1 MFKIYKVNGEEWEVS
16 NEKEAKFLQEFPDA
30 ELIEDTISTPTE
42 TIEQEGV
49 VSTQPPVSTLGTANQ
64 QAPITQ
70 QAPIS
75 QPNLDV
81 NQEELYGII
90 DTFKTFNRQKNRP
103 RNPNFIGQPQP
114 YLEDDLVEAYDAWNK
129 GASEEE
135 IKTLLPAAEEAG
147 YLVNPE
153 TGERMGPWET
163 TLTELTHNLPIKF
176 QETKL
181 KLKNTVSKGLLDAV
195 GPEWADVITSVKD
208 SVNEWED
215 SSKAIANAEELFAE
229 GKIDKNTLDKFIKEK
244 KQKGE
249 KLRTEWKDK
258 LAQAT
263 GFEGSAPIYIDPETN
278 EEVSKKDNKE
288 RWKELDKI
296 HDDIDYYKEFK
307 GKLTSTYQDKEKRKL
322 LKEGPRY
329 ENIEK
334 VWEHS
339 KKEVGKHSAT
349 YGQRDFITNLI
360 ELEGKRKYTG
370 PGLEAAIKNK
380 SAQQFIPGLAQA
392 FTMVSTS
399 VAPTI
404 VASVATGAITRNPA
418 LAARVGQGMIA
429 SQIVPEM
436 YVNYNRQKAEQL
448 FPNLSPEK
456 QWIKL
461 HEENKNEFS
470 TPVSLSIPSF
480 YLEKIGIKGITKA
493 INKGAYGGKGLVT
506 SLWAA
511 GGETGTELAQ
521 LPIELYNEGL
531 GKGLKGDDI
540 GEYVWEGVKEQ
551 GVETALQSFFG
562 TLLFTGGGK
571 ALNSGY
577 KAMRNHSPEHTA
589 GTAANSLMTIGV
601 LKQNQEFETN
611 PLVKE
616 GLTEAIKI
624 ETKNLRQILK
634 ESNDLGSRL
643 TPQQLER
650 SAKAQEK
657 IDTNQKKL
665 DALKDDL
672 KANRITKE
680 QFKKG
685 AAGFG
690 GTINNANQV
699 INRIVEEVKANN
711 QPVIRNKN
719 GTLKTKYSN
728 LLEEIRE
735 QTETR
740 STKQVVIDEFK
751 LASKKL
757 NDDFKAGKL
766 SQSQYNADRGAM
778 MKDYTTKLK
787 SATQATQNVKKSV
800 QGVKESSIKA
810 STKLQEIFDKGVKD
824 GDITK
829 DKDGKNVI
837 GDKSMKQILDTQLP
851 FIKQLTNSIWNSTPN
866 NKRIKDGGKEQLES
880 NITSG
885 VGGFLDL
892 LRTYNGSVPL
902 GAYLQ
907 EQLRKRAVSK
917 KALEGVSNQ
926 QFQQDMGSAE
936 VQGIISE
943 EDSGIISEIK
953 NIETAQDLEISKNLM
968 NTIKNAAKKAL
979 LTARQG
985 VDNLKFKSDIAKSFK
1000 DDLYNEIKKELGLK
1014 NTKKD
1019 KGLTKAIEKNPVA
1032 FYDAVSVE
1040 SMRMARTKDGKN
1052 PFEEAGFLVR
1062 NKNGVLEKKKY
1073 NQDLGWDF
1081 LDYFVDPNLK
1091 ASTRSDRQMNLVE
1104 ALATSMGAR
1113 EAISLLEN
1121 DIEFRQQFAEQQQK
1135 EKEKTIFEKAVD
1147 KIKSIPKGLTE
1158 KLVKQLEEVSWA
1170 PTVNAVTKILG
1181 LSNKI
1186 TVTDANRV
1194 AKQKAN
1200 VKAIEKGKIPSIVF
1214 VAANF
1219 SNFKRKT
1226 VYGHYDKN
1234 NKFVIVHK
1242 SKRNKEIDKKYVVTT
1257 SNEYILESSP
1267 EGSIGARGDWQT
1279 SRGSLYYGV
1288 SDPAYI
1294 TALEAAQKND
1304 KEYPNLKNPL
1314 RVTIPKGQ
1322 KITKEFIKK
1331 YLERAKD
1338 NMNTLESF
1346 ATILENAVH
1355 KYNIPL
1361 EDALLFVSSSYQA
1374 TSGLIKVAAPFK
1386 YVSKIFEYDLKGKT
1400 SDRTGEKYREEHN
1413 PPASVVG
1420 ATLMWAIA
1428 NNKVGAIMPSIRK
1441 NYYQTQLSKKD
1452 DGNLDRAKLGKVL
1465 PEGST
1470 IIDNPII
1477 RLAKAGI
1484 DLNSIINPLTGKT
1497 LAQEN
1502 NIESPNTVDGIAASN
1517 EAAIENNS
1525 DQVENLIDRAIAK
1538 LTELTGSK
1546 GTLQMNLATI
1556 PIQTIISA
1564 LRTVKLA
1571 YQGGKLLAQAI
1582 DMGYKKIK
1590 DYMSAQ
1596 EWADFVSKSTQEVRN
1611 QKNPADVKLAILSE
1625 RGVAQMQE
1633 QSRKEDE
1640 KLLKEFGIDI
1650 EGLTTDQIVEKLSIL
1665 RKAKSEASNTK
1676 NPTKKARV
1684 FDFDD
1689 TLAKTDSKVLYT
1701 LPDGTEGSL
1710 DATQFAEQYNSLK
1723 EAGATFD
1730 YSEFNQVKKGSKG
1743 PLANLAKRFTEAA
1756 GDRDVFVL
1764 TARPS
1769 EAAEAIQEFLRSTLG
1784 ISIPLKNI
1792 TGLENGTPGAKAM
1805 WIAEKVS
1812 EGYND
1817 IFFADD
1823 SKSNVDAV
1831 EKMLTD
1837 LGVTK
1842 RVQQAKEDGQ
1852 KTLEDEMDSLVRT
1865 NKPSLIGRILNKFNI
1880 YIPPGADDFAGL
1892 LSYFVGSGK
1901 RGEQQQKWFK
1911 DNLLDP
1917 FGKGIDAWTSAKVS
1931 LANDYKELKKRFKNK
1946 KLLAKKV
1953 LGGLYTNEQAIRA
1966 YLYDKA
1972 GQDLGLN
1979 KADTQD
1985 LIALVEGNAE
1995 LKAFAD
2001 EVSKITKLENGY
2013 PNITKEWLGGNIDTD
2028 MANAANTSLR
2038 QMFLQDFIN
2047 NKNQIFSEQN
2057 LKLIKQA
2064 YGNDFV
2070 NALENILERMTTG
2083 INRKKGKDK
2092 EFNTVMNWINQS
2104 VGAVMALNMRSA
2116 ILQQLSIVNYTNWS
2130 FNNPFMMAKAM
2141 ANVPQFLQ
2149 DYAKI
2154 WNSPFLQER
2163 RGRMSIEVNMEDI
2176 ADSNPGNLFL
2186 RLNKKLLELGF
2197 KPTQWGDSN
2206 AISFG
2211 GASWYRNKVNSLI
2224 KEGMTKEDA
2233 ESQAMVELRE
2243 LSEEHQQSSRPD
2255 RISRQQSSDIGRLI
2269 LAFAN
2274 TPLQLARSTKKA
2286 VGDLIYRRGDPKTN
2300 ASKIIYYGMAQS
2312 IIFAGLQQGLF
2323 SLLIDDDDD
2332 ELDEKEKKKLE
2343 YSLHSVIDGLLR
2355 GVGFAGATVA
2365 ALKNLAMEYSSQQ
2378 EKRKTGKYVR
2388 DGSLR
2393 LIQRGLSISP
2403 PISKKIGDI
2412 VEAQK
2417 FETWRQYKNDPFYQG
2432 FAYANYVSGLTNIPL
2447 DRVFK
2452 KIENLKAASDAKT
2465 EAWQSIF
2472 LSLGWSPYNVDVQWP
2487 EQLPKKTKKKKKK
2500 IGPPQLLKPPKL
2512 KTVKPKKVRPL
2523 YKREVKILGKAHKDG
2538 TIEIAPGLSTE
2549 KRKQVERHE
2558 EQHGKDMREGKLD
2571 YSKDWVRWGNNH
2583 YKRTSDQKIVYN
2595 GKKYIE
2601 GHPKLPW
2608 EIAANKAES
2617 KVS

>member
-1 MFKIYKVNGEEWEVS
+1 MFKRYVVDGQVYKVS
-16 NEKEAKFLQEFPDA
+16 NEKEPKFLQEFPNA
-30 ELIEDTISTPTE
+30 ELIEDTVSTPTE
-42 TIEQEGV
+42 TITQEEV
-49 VSTQPPVSTLGTANQ
+49 VSAQPLSK
-64 QAPITQ
+64 PIVPNTS
-70 QAPIS
+70 PTIS

-81 NQEELYGII
+81 NQEEFYGII
-90 DTFKTFNRQKNRP
+90 DTFKTFNQQKNKP
-103 RNPNFIGQPQP
+103 RNPNLIGQPQP

-135 IKTLLPAAEEAG
+135 IKALLPTAEESG

-153 TGERMGPWET
+153 TGERMGPWEA
-163 TLTELTHNLPIKF
+163 TLTELAHNLPIKF

-181 KLKNTVSKGLLDAV
+181 KLKNTVAKGLLDAV
-195 GPEWADVITSVKD
+195 GPEWADVITSIKD

-215 SSKAIANAEELFAE
+215 SSEAIANAEELFAE
-229 GKIDKNTLDKFIKEK
+229 GKIDKNTLDKFIKERS
-244 KQKGE
+244 QKRE
-249 KLRTEWKDK
+249 KLQAEWKDK

-263 GFEGSAPIYIDPETN
+263 GFKGSAPIYIDPETN
-278 EEVSKKDNKE
+278 EEVSREDNRE

-307 GKLTSTYQDKEKRKL
+307 GKLTSAYIDKEKRKL
-322 LKEGPRY
+322 LKEGPKY

-334 VWEHS
+334 IWEHS
-339 KKEVGKHSAT
+339 KEDVGKHSAT
-349 YGQRDFITNLI
+349 YGQEDFITKLI
-360 ELEGKRKYTG
+360 ELEGKQKYTG
-370 PGLEAAIKNK
+370 PGLEEAIKNK
-380 SAQQFIPGLAQA
+380 SAQQFVPGLAQA

-404 VASVATGAITRNPA
+404 AASIATGAITRNPA

-448 FPNLSPEK
+448 FPNLSPEEA
-456 QWIKL
+456 WVKL
-461 HEENKNEFS
+461 HEQNKNEFS
-470 TPVSLSIPSF
+470 TPVALSIPSF
-480 YLEKIGIKGITKA
+480 YLEKVGIKGITKA

-511 GGETGTELAQ
+511 GGETGTELGQ

-540 GEYVWEGVKEQ
+540 GEFVWEGIKEQ

-577 KAMRNHSPEHTA
+577 KAMRNHNPEHTA

-657 IDTNQKKL
+657 IDANQKKL

-685 AAGFG
+685 AAGFRG
-690 GTINNANQV
+690 AINNANQV
-699 INRIVEEVKANN
+699 INRIVEEVKTNN

-778 MKDYTTKLK
+778 MKDYATKLK

-851 FIKQLTNSIWNSTPN
+851 FIKQLTNSIWNSIPK

-885 VGGFLDL
+885 AGGFLDL

-943 EDSGIISEIK
+943 EDSSIISEIK

-979 LTARQG
+979 LTTKQG

-1014 NTKKD
+1014 NTKKN
-1019 KGLTKAIEKNPVA
+1019 KGLTKAIKKNPVT
-1032 FYDAVSVE
+1032 FYNALSVE

-1062 NKNGVLEKKKY
+1062 NKDGVLEKKKY
-1073 NQDLGWDF
+1073 NQELGWDF

-1135 EKEKTIFEKAVD
+1135 EKDKNIFEKAVD

-1267 EGSIGARGDWQT
+1267 EGSIEARSDWQT
-1279 SRGSLYYGV
+1279 ARGSLYYGV
-1288 SDPAYI
+1288 SDPAYE
-1294 TALEAAQKND
+1294 TALKAAQKND
-1304 KEYPNLKNPL
+1304 KEYPNLKKPL
-1314 RVTIPKGQ
+1314 RITIPKDQ

-1331 YLERAKD
+1331 YQERAKD

-1346 ATILENAVH
+1346 ATILQDAVH
-1355 KYNIPL
+1355 EYKVPL
-1361 EDALLFVSSSYQA
+1361 EDVLLFVSSSYQA

-1400 SDRTGEKYREEHN
+1400 SDRTGAKYREEHN
-1413 PPASVVG
+1413 PPASVIG

-1428 NNKVGAIMPSIRK
+1428 NNKVGAIMPSIRQ

-1452 DGNLDRAKLGKVL
+1452 DGKIDRAKLSKVL
-1465 PEGST
+1465 PKGFT

-1477 RLAKAGI
+1477 RLAESGI
-1484 DLNSIINPLTGKT
+1484 DLNSIVNPLTGKT

-1502 NIESPNTVDGIAASN
+1502 NVESPDTVDGIAASN

-1556 PIQTIISA
+1556 PVQTIISA

-1611 QKNPADVKLAILSE
+1611 QKNPANVKLAILSE

-1743 PLANLAKRFTEAA
+1743 PLANLAKRFTEAV

-1764 TARPS
+1764 TARPA

-1823 SKSNVDAV
+1823 SKPNVDAV

-1865 NKPSLIGRILNKFNI
+1865 NKPSKLGRILNKFNI

-1901 RGEQQQKWFK
+1901 KGEQQQKWFK

-1917 FGKGIDAWTSAKVS
+1917 FGKGINAWTSAKVS

-1953 LGGLYTNEQAIRA
+1953 LGGLYTNEQAVRA

-1972 GQDLGLN
+1972 GQELGLN
-1979 KADTQD
+1979 KADAQD
-1985 LIALVEGNAE
+1985 LIALVEGNPE

-2149 DYAKI
+2149 DYVKI

-2211 GASWYRNKVNSLI
+2211 GASWYRNRVNRLI
-2224 KEGMTKEDA
+2224 KEGATKEDA
-2233 ESQAMVELRE
+2233 EAQAMVELRE

-2323 SLLIDDDDD
+2323 SLLMDDDD

-2343 YSLHSVIDGLLR
+2343 YGLHSVIDGLLR

-2378 EKRKTGKYVR
+2378 EKRRAGEYVR
-2388 DGSLR
+2388 DGSLK

-2403 PISKKIGDI
+2403 PVSKKIGDI

-2417 FETWRQYKNDPFYQG
+2417 FETWRQYKNDPFYQA
-2432 FAYANYVSGLTNIPL
+2432 FAYANYVSGLTNLPV

-2452 KIENLKAASDAKT
+2452 KIENLKAASDART

-2472 LSLGWSPYNVDVQWP
+2472 LSLGWSPYNVGVQWP
-2487 EQLPKKTKKKKKK
+2487 EMPPKQTKKPKNIKNIKKIKK
-2500 IGPPQLLKPPKL
+2500 IGPPNRL
-2512 KTVKPKKVRPL
+2512 TPKKIKPL

-2538 TIEIAPGLSTE
+2538 TIEIASGLSPE
-2549 KRKQVERHE
+2549 KRRKVRAHE
-2558 EQHGKDMREGKLD
+2558 EQHGKDMRKVMPDGTRKLD
-2571 YSKDWVRWGNNH
+2571 YSKDWVKWNNN
-2583 YKRTSDQKIVYN
+2583 YYERTSDQKVVYN